1 MNWNLEIVSE
11 KNGNIKKD
19 KGKSYIV
26 CTAVGEK

>member
-11 KNGNIKKD
+11 KNGNTKED
-19 KGKSYIV
+19 RGKCYIV